1 LLRGAAVLASLWVGE
16 LCVVRDSALS
26 RDAAPAAAAKHK
38 RRVDPIGPSAVP
50 RTYDHQGSYLMKRIA
65 TALAFA
71 LALSTVAPSAFA
83 EEAFRAPEAQTFTQ
97 QDLQQYGLS
106 ASDAAQVAAYQEQG
120 YNVVVMSPEEAQQY
134 QAGITNTQWLLIGL
148 LVVVVA
154 VAVS

>member
-1 LLRGAAVLASLWVGE
+1 
-16 LCVVRDSALS
+16 
-26 RDAAPAAAAKHK
+26 
-38 RRVDPIGPSAVP
+38 
-50 RTYDHQGSYLMKRIA
+50 MKRIA

-71 LALSTVAPSAFA
+71 LALSSVAPSAFA
-83 EEAFRAPEAQTFTQ
+83 EEQFRAPEAQTFSQ
-97 QDLQQYGLS
+97 QELQQYGLS

-134 QAGITNTQWLLIGL
+134 QAGITSTQWLLIGL

>member
-1 LLRGAAVLASLWVGE
+1 
-16 LCVVRDSALS
+16 
-26 RDAAPAAAAKHK
+26 
-38 RRVDPIGPSAVP
+38 
-50 RTYDHQGSYLMKRIA
+50 MKRLA

-83 EEAFRAPEAQTFTQ
+83 EEFRAPEAQTFTQ
-97 QDLQQYGLS
+97 QELQQYGLS

-134 QAGITNTQWLLIGL
+134 QAGITSTQWLLIGL